1 MIGCQTIDVRN
12 SFGSLDLVTAGRD
25 QFAVAGWAANPNS
38 PGENVQVHIY
48 DFGPTGT
55 RFYGNIP
62 ANISRPDVA
71 AALPGYG
78 PNHGFWATIPSLEAG
93 QHTVCAYG
101 ITTGGGSG
109 NSVLGCKTVL
119 VQNAFGSLDLV
130 GMQGNQIVA
139 GGWALNPNTPAENV
153 QIHVYDT
160 SRSGTRGYPGFQAGI
175 SRPDIGNAYPGYGPN
190 HGYWAT
196 IPSFESG
203 EHTVCAYAITTGGG
217 VSNSG
222 LGCRSLTVP

>member
-1 MIGCQTIDVRN
+1 MIGCQSIDVRN
-12 SFGSLDLVTAGRD
+12 SFGSLDLVSAGRD
-25 QFAVAGWAANPNS
+25 QFAVAGWAANPNN
-38 PGENVQVHIY
+38 PGENVQVHVY

-78 PNHGFWATIPSLEAG
+78 PLHGYWATIPSVEAG

-139 GGWALNPNTPAENV
+139 AGWALNPNTPGEHV

-160 SRSGTRGYPGFQAGI
+160 SRSGTRSYAGFVADAN
-175 SRPDIGNAYPGYGPN
+175 RPDIGTPFPGYGPTT
-190 HGYWAT
+190 AT
-196 IPSFESG
+196 ASRSPRSSRARTRCAPTPSPPAAE
-203 EHTVCAYAITTGGG
+203 
-217 VSNSG
+217 
-222 LGCRSLTVP
+222 